1 MARGWESKD
10 VESQQELA
18 EERRRLAAQ
27 PKLAPADLERQSAL
41 DKLMLDRRRVA
52 ADLERARHPRH
63 REQLT
68 QALAHL
74 DQQILGLQAPKPE

>member
-10 VESQQELA
+10 VASQQELA

-27 PKLAPADLERQSAL
+27 PRFTDAQIERQRTREKL
-41 DKLMLDRRRVA
+41 DLDRRRVL
-52 ADLERARHPRH
+52 ADLDRARHPRH

-74 DQQILGLQAPKPE
+74 DQQLADLTP

>member
-18 EERRRLAAQ
+18 EEQRRLAQ
-27 PKLAPADLERQSAL
+27 APREPVEERARRHQRESLELQ
-41 DKLMLDRRRVA
+41 RRRVA
-52 ADLERARHPRH
+52 GEIERARHPRH
-63 REQLT
+63 REQLQ

-74 DQQILGLQAPKPE
+74 DAELKKLRQA

>member
-27 PKLAPADLERQSAL
+27 AVPTPEEMARRHQREAL
-41 DKLMLDRRRVA
+41 DLHRRRVLS
-52 ADLERARHPRH
+52 DLERARHPRH

-74 DQQILGLQAPKPE
+74 DQQIAALA

>member
-27 PKLAPADLERQSAL
+27 PRPSAAEIERQRAIE
-41 DKLMLDRRRVA
+41 KLELDRRRVLS
-52 ADLERARHPRH
+52 DCERARHPRH

-74 DQQILGLQAPKPE
+74 DQQIASLRNSQ

>member
-27 PKLAPADLERQSAL
+27 PKPSDAEIERQRAVE
-41 DKLMLDRRRVA
+41 KLELDRRRVLN
-52 ADLERARHPRH
+52 DLERARHPRH
-63 REQLT
+63 REQLQ
-68 QALAHL
+68 QALAHVDAQL
-74 DQQILGLQAPKPE
+74 ATLNSQ